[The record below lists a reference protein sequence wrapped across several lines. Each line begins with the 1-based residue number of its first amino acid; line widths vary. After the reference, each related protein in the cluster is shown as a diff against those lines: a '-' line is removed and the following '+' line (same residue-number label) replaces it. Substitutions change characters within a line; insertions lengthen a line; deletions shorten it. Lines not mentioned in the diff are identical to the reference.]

1 MSGASTIVRYDTP
14 FVLGTELTPK
24 GDQESA
30 IEQLVEG
37 VENGYRFQTL
47 LGATG
52 TGKTF
57 TMASVIQKLQ
67 RPALVFAHNKTLAA
81 QLCQEFRAFFP
92 ENSVQYF
99 ISYYDYYQPEAYV
112 PTSDLYIEK
121 DSSVN
126 EEIERLRHAA
136 TQALLERRD
145 VVVVASVSCIYGLG
159 SPDVYADSVVTF
171 ETGADLS
178 MQDAM
183 QRLVQMQF
191 TRNDVVLDRGT
202 FRRKGDVLDIQPKD
216 EEIVTRVEF
225 FGDTVER
232 IRLVDP
238 LTMEVLD
245 EPTRCSIFPATHY
258 VTPWERIET
267 VLEQIEKERD
277 EQVLWFE
284 KQNRL
289 LEAQR
294 LKQRTD
300 FDLEMIREVG
310 YCNGIENYSRYFDGR
325 QTGDPPY
332 TLLDF
337 LPSDAVV
344 FIDESHV
351 TLPQIRAMYNGDR
364 QRKSVLVDYGFRLP
378 SALDNRPLKFEEF
391 LERVPQI
398 VFVSATPGSFEE
410 EHEAQ
415 RVQQVIRPTYIVD
428 PEVIVR
434 PTKGQIDDLL
444 HEIRGRVDKGE
455 RTLVTTLTKR
465 MAEDLTGYLEDLGV
479 KVNYIHSNVHSLDR
493 PEILR
498 DLRLGVYDVV
508 VGVNLLREG
517 LDLPE
522 VTLVA
527 ILDADKEGFLRSE
540 TSLVQTIGRAA
551 RNVGGQVLLYADTI
565 TGSMERAI
573 AETNRRREVQLAYN
587 IEHGVAPQTVRKEV
601 RETVRSYHEPDGN
614 AAQAGSETG
623 DLMVREVLAKYG
635 VKAPPTET
643 GGPPPPLPVEGDQES
658 PLLSIGGKGARVWI
672 KPPVDTGS
680 NATESLDSTTS
691 PTAIAEP
698 VLDISSIPL
707 LIDHLEKEMK
717 SLAKAMDFE
726 RAAVVRDEIAA
737 LRKVM
742 GVSSGRIGVSAKRK
756 DPRRRRG

>member
-1 MSGASTIVRYDTP
+1 MGFVRYDNP
-14 FVLGTELTPK
+14 FQLSQEFTPK
-24 GDQESA
+24 GDQAKA
-30 IEQLVEG
+30 IEELCEG
-37 VENGYRFQTL
+37 LDAGYRFQTL

-52 TGKTF
+52 TGKTY
-57 TMASVIQKLQ
+57 TMASVIQRMQ

-112 PTSDLYIEK
+112 PTTDLYIEK

-136 TQALLERRD
+136 TQALLQRRD

-159 SPDVYADSVVTF
+159 SPEEYAEQAVTF
-171 ETGADLS
+171 EVGQEFGL
-178 MQDAM
+178 DAALK
-183 QRLVQMQF
+183 QLVHMQF
-191 TRNDVVLDRGT
+191 VRNDIVLSRGT
-202 FRRKGDVLDIQPKD
+202 FRVKGDLLEIQPKD

-238 LTMEVLD
+238 LTMDVID
-245 EPTRCSIFPATHY
+245 EPTKCSVFPATHY
-258 VTPWERIET
+258 VTPWERLDT
-267 VLEQIEKERD
+267 VVAQIEKERD
-277 EQVLWFE
+277 AQVEHF
-284 KQNRL
+284 KSQNKL

-310 YCNGIENYSRYFDGR
+310 FCSGIENYSRYFDGR
-325 QTGDPPY
+325 RPGEPPY

-337 LPSDAVV
+337 LPKDSVV
-344 FIDESHV
+344 FLDESHV
-351 TLPQIRAMYNGDR
+351 TLPQIRAMYNGDH

-391 LERVPQI
+391 LERVPQV
-398 VFVSATPGSFEE
+398 VFVSATPGPFEA
-410 EHEAQ
+410 EHEEQ
-415 RVQQVIRPTYIVD
+415 RVQQIIRPTFVVD
-428 PEVIVR
+428 PEVEIR
-434 PTKGQIDDLL
+434 PTRGQIDDLI
-444 HEIRGRVDKGE
+444 HEIQQRAARGE
-455 RTLVTTLTKR
+455 RTLVTTLTKK

-479 KVNYIHSNVHSLDR
+479 KVNYIHSNVHSLER

-540 TSLVQTIGRAA
+540 TSLIQTIGRAA
-551 RNVGGQVLLYADTI
+551 RNVSGKVILYADGV

-573 AETNRRREVQLAYN
+573 AETNRRREVQQAYN
-587 IEHGVAPQTVRKEV
+587 AEHGITPQTVHKQV
-601 RETVRSYHEPDGN
+601 RETVRSYDVVAE
-614 AAQAGSETG
+614 AQASYGVEIDASAPVMLEDVPILIGQLETQ
-623 DLMVREVLAKYG
+623 MKELAKNM
-635 VKAPPTET
+635 E
-643 GGPPPPLPVEGDQES
+643 
-658 PLLSIGGKGARVWI
+658 
-672 KPPVDTGS
+672 
-680 NATESLDSTTS
+680 
-691 PTAIAEP
+691 
-698 VLDISSIPL
+698 
-707 LIDHLEKEMK
+707 
-717 SLAKAMDFE
+717 FE
-726 RAAVVRDEIAA
+726 RAAEVRDEITA
-737 LRKVM
+737 LRKL
-742 GVSSGRIGVSAKRK
+742 IGVTAGKLGMEKRK
-756 DPRRRRG
+756 LPGRRR